1 MKRISVLLLIAA
13 LFISAALPA
22 YALRERVSVYI
33 NGKALYSNEY
43 MLIDNTTY
51 VTIDSF
57 RKAVGDNSGVIVR
70 AFDNYIAGNGRY
82 IYSDKICFSE
92 NGSVYVPLRS
102 AAKLYLADVTWNQS
116 TSSAY
121 VTTQRHTVV
130 SGDAMYKT
138 EDVYWLSR
146 IINAESRGES
156 VYGKL
161 AVGSVVL
168 NRVVSDQ
175 FPNDIKSVIFDD
187 KYGVQFTPVA
197 NGSVYDEPTEESV
210 ITAKMVLE
218 GYRVSNHI
226 LYFIAE
232 AIAVN
237 KWTVYNCSYE
247 LTIGSHDFYS

>member
-1 MKRISVLLLIAA
+1 MKRISVLLIIAILI
-13 LFISAALPA
+13 ISAALPA

-33 NGKALYSNEY
+33 NGKALYSNEL
-43 MLIDNTTY
+43 MLIDSTTY
-51 VTIDSF
+51 VKLDSF
-57 RKAVGDNSGVIVR
+57 REAVGDNSSVIVR

-102 AAKLYLADVTWNQS
+102 AAKLYLADVTWDQS
-116 TSSAY
+116 SSSAY
-121 VTTQRHTVV
+121 ITTQRHTVV
-130 SGDAMYKT
+130 SGDAMYRT

-187 KYGVQFTPVA
+187 KFGIQFTPVA
-197 NGSVYDEPTEESV
+197 NGTVYNEPTEESV
-210 ITAKMVLE
+210 ITAKMCLE

-226 LYFIAE
+226 IYFIAE

-247 LTIGSHDFYS
+247 LTIGAHDFYS